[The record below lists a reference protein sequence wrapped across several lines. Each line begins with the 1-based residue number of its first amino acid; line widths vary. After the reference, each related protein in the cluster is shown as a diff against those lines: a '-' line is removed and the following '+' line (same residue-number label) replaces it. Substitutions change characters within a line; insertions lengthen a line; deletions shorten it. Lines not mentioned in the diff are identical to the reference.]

1 MILKLKWIFVELVKE
16 FSDIK
21 KFENVKEDSVMKEF
35 NKGVDACIKILD
47 EE

>member
-21 KFENVKEDSVMKEF
+21 KFENIKSLR
-35 NKGVDACIKILD
+35 KGD
-47 EE
+47 